1 MTSLLLDS
9 HALLWWLD
17 DSPRLTLTARQA
29 IESPDAALHFS
40 AASVW
45 ELAIKRAAGKLDLP
59 DSMLG
64 ILAEEEF
71 AELQMSAMHGLRASA
86 LPAIHKDPFDRML
99 VAQAQCEGLTL
110 VTCDPNI
117 PAYDVPTLW

>member
-9 HALLWWLD
+9 HALRWWLD
-17 DSPRLTLTARQA
+17 DSPRLTPDARRA
-29 IESPDAALHFS
+29 IEGSDAALYFS

-59 DSMLG
+59 DAMLG

-71 AELQMSAMHGLRASA
+71 VELRMSALHGLRASA
-86 LPAIHKDPFDRML
+86 LPAHHEDPFDRML
-99 VAQAQCEGLTL
+99 VAQAQSERLTV
-110 VTCDPNI
+110 VTCDPDI
-117 PAYDVPTLW
+117 AAYDVPVPW